1 MKLYFVISKKNLA
14 VILAAVI
21 IGLILIGQFFTA
33 KQDGFV
39 GSTNAKRV
47 EFLKSLGLAVNETP
61 TEVKNITIPENFGEV
76 YKNYNN
82 LQIESGFNLE
92 KYKGKSA
99 QVYTYSLENE
109 TVAHLIVCNNK
120 IVGGDISDN
129 EFDGKITAL
138 KGKEK

>member
-39 GSTNAKRV
+39 
-47 EFLKSLGLAVNETP
+47 ESLGLAVNETP